1 MKEYYVVEIG
11 YSGAGGAGGAGGD
24 VAKRFTLD
32 KDKALWFA
40 EVFFTGLKTLDKES
54 GFIKIIG
61 SDKALSLTISN
72 NTLPKFNSIK
82 LPLPQCSD

>member
-11 YSGAGGAGGAGGD
+11 YSGAGGD

-40 EVFFTGLKTLDKES
+40 KVFFTGLKTLDNES

-61 SDKALSLTISN
+61 SDKTLSLTISN
-72 NTLPKFNSIK
+72 NTLPNFKSIK
-82 LPLPQCSD
+82 LPLPQCSN

>member
-40 EVFFTGLKTLDKES
+40 EVFFTGLKTLDRES

-61 SDKALSLTISN
+61 SDKTLSLTISN
-72 NTLPKFNSIK
+72 NTLPNFNSIK

>member
-11 YSGAGGAGGAGGD
+11 YSGAGGAGGD

-61 SDKALSLTISN
+61 SDKTLSLTISN
-72 NTLPKFNSIK
+72 NTLPNFNSIK
-82 LPLPQCSD
+82 LPLPQCSH